1 MLGHFLVLDVL
12 LLSAAPLILY
22 RVLERLRAYWLT
34 FRASSPTPVVAR
46 LLAPI
51 VATYKYTEEEF
62 YGVDG
67 APADVQAQR
76 KAGLEALAAK
86 FAALEGPKVL
96 GSQAASWALPARCHH
111 LSPNPRPRPWLGT
124 RVGRASARYS
134 LRGVCLL
141 CHSPGGFGH
150 PRAFDRFTPTPG
162 PFHSCPDL
170 RSAWPRPASP
180 PGPQGLNRGNPDTWK
195 SSGCRADAV
204 SAGWPLRAGCMRT
217 LPSSPTVVSCRPPA
231 LHAPTP
237 PLHPHTP
244 ALP

>member
-12 LLSAAPLILY
+12 LLSAVPLILY

-124 RVGRASARYS
+124 RVGRASARHP

-150 PRAFDRFTPTPG
+150 PCAFDRFTPTPG

-180 PGPQGLNRGNPDTWK
+180 AGVRRPIRDSARTPTAGCLPDQ
-195 SSGCRADAV
+195 SRS
-204 SAGWPLRAGCMRT
+204 SAGAPARACVEAVLCG
-217 LPSSPTVVSCRPPA
+217 SSTAGVLSRMHPV
-231 LHAPTP
+231 TP
-237 PLHPHTP
+237 PRHSRC
-244 ALP
+244 